1 MRGKNKYG
9 LICLLLTTVVG
20 TSVGHPG
27 AVAAEPFVQQAKLSD
42 LDGVVTQFADYQ
54 GISVS
59 VDGNTAV
66 VGASGDENNR
76 GSAYV
81 FVYVGETWNE
91 EVKLTAS
98 DGEAYDGFGQ
108 SVFVSGR
115 TIVVSAPRDR
125 DNGRGSGSAYVYRVP
140 LLERAD
146 VDGNG
151 VIDLPDFLAF
161 AEAFGTTDFRLD
173 FDEDGTVEFS
183 DFLTFVGLYG
193 QSA

>member
-1 MRGKNKYG
+1 MSSGCIGKNKYG
-9 LICLLLTTVVG
+9 LICLLLTTAVG

-27 AVAAEPFVQQAKLSD
+27 TVAAEPFVQQAKLSD
-42 LDGVVTQFADYQ
+42 LDGVVTRLADYQ

-81 FVYVGETWNE
+81 FKYDGAAWTETSR
-91 EVKLTAS
+91 LIAS

-115 TIVVSAPRDR
+115 TIVVSSPRDR
-125 DNGRGSGSAYVYRVP
+125 DNGRGSGSAYVFTY
-140 LLERAD
+140 
-146 VDGNG
+146 DGESW
-151 VIDLPDFLAF
+151 
-161 AEAFGTTDFRLD
+161 AETAKLIASDSGWFHAAGD
-173 FDEDGTVEFS
+173 FDAGRHVA
-183 DFLTFVGLYG
+183 GLEE
-193 QSA
+193 